1 VLEITVCHAKKVTYW
16 QNHDSHEF
24 SCCLWCFMS
33 QGGRSSPDI
42 GLLTAPENIALIKR
56 MLIKCADVSNPT
68 RPVTMCVEWA
78 VRIAEEYFNQV
89 FCYWN
94 VEQLFLICNT
104 DHIMFNA
111 LFGLLFLVL
120 YMRTILWYPYIF
132 LLFWRFWVIQIFTV
146 RD

>member
-1 VLEITVCHAKKVTYW
+1 
-16 QNHDSHEF
+16 
-24 SCCLWCFMS
+24 MS

-89 FCYWN
+89 FCY
-94 VEQLFLICNT
+94 
-104 DHIMFNA
+104 
-111 LFGLLFLVL
+111 
-120 YMRTILWYPYIF
+120 
-132 LLFWRFWVIQIFTV
+132 
-146 RD
+146 